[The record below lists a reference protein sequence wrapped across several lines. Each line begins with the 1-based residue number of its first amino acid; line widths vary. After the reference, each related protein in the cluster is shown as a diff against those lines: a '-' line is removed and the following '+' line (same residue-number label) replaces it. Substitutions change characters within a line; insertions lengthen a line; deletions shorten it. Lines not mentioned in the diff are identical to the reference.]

1 MKRRG
6 WQPPP
11 WFVTFQAK
19 LRFIR
24 EVQQVVDGRVTIVKP
39 LPKLGG
45 GFAVSFT
52 VTPHGVPSRTIRI
65 EFLLD
70 SPEVPR
76 VFVDGPPDSPH
87 RYNDGSLCMWYPH
100 DPIDL
105 RWARRDGAATL
116 VGCIALHLIREQWWR
131 ETGEWPGPEAP
142 HAAPPTRP
150 QKTAA

>member
-19 LRFIR
+19 LRFVR
-24 EVQQVVDGRVTIVKP
+24 EVQQVVGSPITSVKP
-39 LPKLGG
+39 SPKHRG

-52 VTPHGVPSRTIRI
+52 VTPHGVPSRRVRI
-65 EFLLD
+65 EFALG

-76 VFVDGPPDSPH
+76 VFIDGPQDSPH

-150 QKTAA
+150 QRTAA